1 MNKMNKIVFAGLLS
15 LFFILAG
22 CSGSIDNIT
31 AKEAASAYI
40 NSSDNVIAFG
50 SANIDDILTKA
61 DYRNVPKL
69 GVIMGGEVDKFKES
83 IDLESPVYYVLEGPM
98 DKDGQPESAY
108 TFVTVKDEG
117 KLVAKLISMGYDID
131 EKADIKT
138 GQDDEFAIGV
148 KGNLALIVTK
158 PGDFDGEK
166 VIKSVFK
173 NMEGDV
179 SGGVTDD
186 ILGTEGDI
194 VFGVSLEKLYATSN
208 TDLSRLD
215 KKKQEEMEAMVK
227 GSFVQTSFRFDEGSA
242 TIETKNIFSK
252 ELMDRMFF
260 KEDNNASILKKLGK
274 GTPRGGLSINIDL
287 NKLQD
292 FSDDFAPDASD
303 ALAREMGMAGQM
315 VLMSGGK
322 DGFAGIFTGKF
333 GALIFG
339 EKDLHNPMFS
349 GFLGL
354 TENGANLGNM
364 AKEFLSYGESQ
375 VVMDKSGIAIYTNSN
390 IAPEG
395 KIKLPVGCE
404 NFGRSGFSAFFNFEG
419 LDFDELELEGEANM
433 IRAVKYFTVEY
444 NNNGGKIFI
453 KAKSGQENMLKQL
466 MKEIVKELTDEIG
479 GISV

>member
-1 MNKMNKIVFAGLLS
+1 MNKIVFAGLLS
-15 LFFILAG
+15 LLFILAG
-22 CSGSIDNIT
+22 CSGSTDSLT
-31 AKEAASAYI
+31 AKDAASAYI
-40 NSSDNVIAFG
+40 NSSENVIAFG

-98 DKDGQPESAY
+98 DRDGQPESAY
-108 TFVTVKDEG
+108 TFVTVKDEA
-117 KLVAKLISMGYDID
+117 KLVSKLISMGYDID
-131 EKADIKT
+131 EKAEIKT

-148 KGNLALIVTK
+148 KGNLAVIVTK

-166 VIKSVFK
+166 VIKSAFK

-194 VFGVSLEKLYATSN
+194 VFGVSLERLYATSN
-208 TDLSRLD
+208 TDLSKLD
-215 KKKQEEMEAMVK
+215 KKKQDEIEAMVK
-227 GSFVQTSFRFDEGSA
+227 ESFVQTSFRFDEGSA

-260 KEDNNASILKKLGK
+260 IQDDNASILKKLGK
-274 GTPRGGLSINIDL
+274 GTPRGGMSINIDL

-322 DGFAGIFTGKF
+322 DGFAGIFTGKL

-339 EKDLHNPMFS
+339 DKDLHNPMFS

-354 TENGANLGNM
+354 TDNGAGLGSM
-364 AKEFLSYGESQ
+364 AKEFLSYGESE
-375 VVMDKSGIAIYTNSN
+375 VILDKSGIAIYSNSK

-395 KIKLPVGCE
+395 KIKLPAGCE
-404 NFGRSGFSAFFNFEG
+404 NFGKTGFSAFFNFEG

-466 MKEIVKELTDEIG
+466 MKEIMNELADEIG
-479 GISV
+479 GMSV